1 MRITLLQASKVVINP
16 ESSLFLPGFLTS
28 KLEMKRGVPCFSL
41 IYHYSLKKILKQ
53 KPEILTRQY
62 TTAPPKTKN
71 KNKNKKNLCPNQQ
84 KLQQGIFQEPLI
96 FLFRTV
102 FDISR
107 GNRPLFG
114 IGSLYS
120 TLFLNR
126 VVCHMQLFSSQF
138 FVVQAGLNSQC
149 AVRISREQGRSYAE
163 GWGPIY
169 TIILMFL
176 KFSL

>member
-1 MRITLLQASKVVINP
+1 MRITLLQASNVVITP

-28 KLEMKRGVPCFSL
+28 KLEMRR
-41 IYHYSLKKILKQ
+41 KKIIIHKKKKKLKQ

-62 TTAPPKTKN
+62 TTAPQKQTK
-71 KNKNKKNLCPNQQ
+71 KKKKNLCPNQQ

-107 GNRPLFG
+107 GSRPLFG

-120 TLFLNR
+120 TSFLNR

-169 TIILMFL
+169 RIILMFL